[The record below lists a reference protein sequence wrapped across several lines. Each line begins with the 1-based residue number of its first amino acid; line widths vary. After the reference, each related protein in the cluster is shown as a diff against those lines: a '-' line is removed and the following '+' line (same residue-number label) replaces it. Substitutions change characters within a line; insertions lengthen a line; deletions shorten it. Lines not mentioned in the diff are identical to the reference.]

1 MKTLCYIM
9 LFRQNR
15 IKSHI
20 CFPSKPI
27 LHNTFRF
34 ALRANRLNLLSL
46 SLLCCCLIE
55 VEHVMCKVS
64 VVIKGNV
71 GRQFAVGNKIIQI
84 GDVRGKIANIAVA
97 SDQTASW
104 H

>member
-1 MKTLCYIM
+1 
-9 LFRQNR
+9 
-15 IKSHI
+15 
-20 CFPSKPI
+20 
-27 LHNTFRF
+27 
-34 ALRANRLNLLSL
+34 
-46 SLLCCCLIE
+46 
-55 VEHVMCKVS
+55 MCKVS